1 MQLNRKLF
9 LLTAYVFI
17 ALSVAFLGGQTVSAA
32 PVEQASKISDAS
44 RPWDNAYQE
53 LLEASRLI
61 EKVIQQSPYKV
72 ERDRPV
78 LLIWPLSGEVTTAYG
93 WSTHPIFGTQKY
105 HSGMDIAGEYGVSI
119 VAGDGGVVIYAG
131 WISGYGNTVIIGH
144 GRKIATLYAHNDSI
158 AVEEGQKIIQGE
170 KIASCGSTG
179 YSTGPHCH
187 FEVREDGAVVD
198 PMLFYGH

>member
-1 MQLNRKLF
+1 MQLNHKFF

-17 ALSVAFLGGQTVSAA
+17 ALSVAFLGGQTVSCA
-32 PVEQASKISDAS
+32 PAEQAHKISDAA
-44 RPWDNAYQE
+44 RPEDNADQE
-53 LLEASRLI
+53 LLEASRAI
-61 EKVIQQSPYKV
+61 EKFIQQSSYKV

-78 LLIWPLSGEVTTAYG
+78 LLIWPLRGEITTEYG
-93 WSTHPIFGTQKY
+93 WRTHPIFGTQKY
-105 HSGMDIAGEYGVSI
+105 HSGMDIAGEYGLPI
-119 VAGDGGVVIYAG
+119 VASDGGVVIYAG

-144 GRKIATLYAHNDSI
+144 GRKIATLYAHNNTI

-179 YSTGPHCH
+179 YSTDPHCH

-198 PMLFYGH
+198 PYAFL

>member
-9 LLTAYVFI
+9 VLAVYFFI
-17 ALSVAFLGGQTVSAA
+17 ALSIVFTGGQLVSAA
-32 PVEQASKISDAS
+32 PEEQASKISEAS
-44 RPWDNAYQE
+44 RSGDNAYQE
-53 LLEASRLI
+53 LLEASRII
-61 EKVIQQSPYKV
+61 EKVIEQSPYKV
-72 ERDRPV
+72 ERDRSV
-78 LLIWPLSGEVTTAYG
+78 VLIWPLSGEVTAEYG
-93 WSTHPIFGTQKY
+93 WRTHPIFGTQKY
-105 HSGMDIAGEYGVSI
+105 HSGMDIAGEYGVPI
-119 VAGDGGVVIYAG
+119 VAGDGGVVLYAG

-158 AVEEGQKIIQGE
+158 AVKEGQKIIQGE

-198 PMLFYGH
+198 PMLFYEH